1 MNGWQGR
8 QVTLCQWT
16 HACCVFKMINHCRE
30 IHVDFLQCAN
40 ECQRGIRSKREAN
53 GKTISGLS
61 DSAIGSS
68 LQHTVPGSYLL
79 RSQNSSA
86 VWEECSH
93 LADEETEERGGNVSC
108 LGPKWTTAWVED
120 AMGRVADSVLCQE
133 EGKRHCQGTEVNWC
147 GGMLSRMGTAARPPT
162 MCRGFTQNVH
172 SSLESAASPF
182 GHLCRRMREMRPEG
196 EGNARSEAKLA
207 ECWILDA
214 SLSDDR
220 AKKKHQPEISGG

>member
-53 GKTISGLS
+53 GKAISGLS
-61 DSAIGSS
+61 DSAIGSG

-147 GGMLSRMGTAARPPT
+147 GGDAEQDGYCSQTTYYVPGLHTERPQQPGECSIT
-162 MCRGFTQNVH
+162 IRTPVQKD
-172 SSLESAASPF
+172 
-182 GHLCRRMREMRPEG
+182 
-196 EGNARSEAKLA
+196 EGNEARGRRK
-207 ECWILDA
+207 C
-214 SLSDDR
+214 
-220 AKKKHQPEISGG
+220 QV